1 MVIFHSCVTID
12 LGLFENGG
20 IHGLPIISRSFWF
33 HYWKHEVTKPLEF
46 GIAFLGKP
54 TWCILGGPHLML
66 NWPLWGR
73 WKFNFGGFLKCTP
86 NHPVIRPW
94 LRIDETWLVVWNIFY
109 FSHHIGNFIVPTD
122 ELIFFRGVGIPP
134 TSMVFWILD
143 FQKPPHQVWRALTC
157 HDNVLHWEL
166 KLCTLA
172 PQKKNITGAPLY
184 DRNKT
189 HDTLWHDQTYIYI
202 YISEYMFHHCQIIIM
217 NVNH

>member
-1 MVIFHSCVTID
+1 MVEFMVCPSLVVVSGFII
-12 LGLFENGG
+12 GNMR
-20 IHGLPIISRSFWF
+20 LPNHWSLVL
-33 HYWKHEVTKPLEF
+33 H
-46 GIAFLGKP
+46 FLGKP

-122 ELIFFRGVGIPP
+122 ELIFFRGVGIPT

-172 PQKKNITGAPLY
+172 PQKKKHHWCSA
-184 DRNKT
+184 
-189 HDTLWHDQTYIYI
+189 LW
-202 YISEYMFHHCQIIIM
+202 
-217 NVNH
+217 